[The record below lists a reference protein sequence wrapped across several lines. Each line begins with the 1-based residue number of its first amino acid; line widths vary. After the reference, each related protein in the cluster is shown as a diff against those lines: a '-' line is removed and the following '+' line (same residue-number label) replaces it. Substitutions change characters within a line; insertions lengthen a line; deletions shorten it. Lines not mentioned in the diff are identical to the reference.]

1 MKFATLLLAAV
12 LPLAASAAS
21 VAPFPPTPGDCV
33 AALKYAG
40 TYRGG
45 YSGACKNLVFQC
57 MKDSNG
63 TEYIW
68 HKTSCVA
75 AATCDGTVNLVTIA
89 QCQNPAMKNV
99 PMTQVPPLSTNVYA
113 NIAGSCASSGCPITW
128 TRYVNWFY
136 GELSNIGTPQGQYPD
151 VNVVRNVWWQSIL
164 DWTKT
169 GNSLPYK
176 NFDDWLHYSNSS

>member
-1 MKFATLLLAAV
+1 MKFAALLLAAV

-21 VAPFPPTPGDCV
+21 VALLPRAPTQGDCV
-33 AALKYAG
+33 AALKYVG
-40 TYRGG
+40 IYHGS
-45 YSGACKNLVFQC
+45 YSEACKNLVFQC
-57 MKDSNG
+57 IKDSNG

-89 QCQNPAMKNV
+89 QCQNPALTNV
-99 PMTQVPPLSTNVYA
+99 PITQIPDLSTNVYA

-128 TRYVNWFY
+128 NDYVNWFY
-136 GELSNIGTPQGQYPD
+136 GELSNIGTTQWPEY
-151 VNVVRNVWWQSIL
+151 VLNVWWQSIL
-164 DWTKT
+164 DWTAT
-169 GNSLPYK
+169 GDSLPYK